1 MNEDFIFRLGADVSS
16 FTKSITEVEKEL
28 DSARKAIKGALGDD
42 LVKGNQYVQE
52 LEQSLKNLKATG
64 LEVSGT
70 KNAADA
76 INNVA
81 KASKEAEN
89 AIDGVGKSLKSLP
102 KANIEVT
109 GAGKAANEIKNISPV
124 AQKAQNTLT
133 GLSGVVR
140 DLPFGFIAIQNN
152 LPILIDQFS
161 SLSKTSGGV
170 GGALKGLG
178 GALVGPAG
186 AAFAFG
192 AVVSVVTGLVQKYGS
207 LSSAINE
214 VLVLSKSQKDLQ
226 NELSV
231 SIGKTVG
238 DAQSEITTLNN
249 LTNILT
255 NTNSTLNQRNGAYE
269 ELNQKYPG
277 LLSNLSQEEIASGK
291 VNSVIAGRIALFAKE
306 IELNGKRKALEGL
319 IAKEAEKSYTSLSQL
334 ANQSFLDGLTAELQG
349 VLLGFN
355 SGTAGLQVFAQQT
368 QNGAKATQFFEGVL
382 KGVQGELSETE
393 GAIKQLTDAEK
404 KRKKEEEEKAKK
416 IQENAAKEKSIAA
429 KKLAQ
434 QKALNAAIEREK
446 KALEEVQ
453 KQRTIRVTAQ
463 LDVDF
468 QRRGNIDTSEILKKR
483 IQETQKEVERTAG
496 AIQIPLKFPAVN
508 PLALLQNL
516 KLAQAEFQKLKE
528 AANLQAT
535 TQLITD
541 TFFNPLAGLFEGLI
555 SGAKNSMQEF
565 GKAITSALKQLVA
578 KIIATGIIQIIG
590 VLLSGG
596 FSAAAG
602 GAAGGFKSVLKGIGA
617 AFGFKFE
624 TNDLKN
630 VFDFAG
636 IANGLQNAI
645 NSVNTS
651 LAFQGS
657 LSGVANPNFGGVT
670 GGGMAMSGAVN
681 VVLRGQDLVGSLNRT
696 NAQINRVG

>member
-16 FTKSITEVEKEL
+16 FTKSIAEVEKEL
-28 DSARKAIKGALGDD
+28 KEARKVTKTALGDD
-42 LVKGNQYVQE
+42 LINANKYVNE
-52 LEQSLKNLKATG
+52 LEKSLKNLGK
-64 LEVSGT
+64 
-70 KNAADA
+70 
-76 INNVA
+76 
-81 KASKEAEN
+81 
-89 AIDGVGKSLKSLP
+89 VGIP
-102 KANIEVT
+102 
-109 GAGKAANEIKNISPV
+109 EIKPGLGNDLKDIPPA

-161 SLSKTSGGV
+161 ALSKTSGGI

-178 GALVGPAG
+178 GALIGPAG
-186 AAFAFG
+186 VAFAFG

-207 LSSAINE
+207 LSSAISE
-214 VLVLSKSQKDLQ
+214 VLVLQKSQKDLT
-226 NELSV
+226 NELNT

-238 DAQSEITTLNN
+238 EAQAEINTLNN

-319 IAKEAEKSYTSLSQL
+319 IAKEAEKSFTSLSKL

-355 SGTAGLQVFAQQT
+355 AGTAGLQVFAQQT

-393 GAIKQLTDAEK
+393 GAIKTLTDAEK
-404 KRKKEEEEKAKK
+404 KRKKEEEEKAK
-416 IQENAAKEKSIAA
+416 QLERNAAKEKANTE

-434 QKALNAAIEREK
+434 QKALNAAIERETEARM
-446 KALEEVQ
+446 KANVEANKRAASTKAEQLESQALKNRTEQLKRVAIAEKEALTAFQ
-453 KQRTIRVTAQ
+453 QRQ
-463 LDVDF
+463 
-468 QRRGNIDTSEILKKR
+468 
-483 IQETQKEVERTAG
+483 
-496 AIQIPLKFPAVN
+496 
-508 PLALLQNL
+508 
-516 KLAQAEFQKLKE
+516 QAEMTFGLETMPVLPGFKDLAPKLVKDI
-528 AANLQAT
+528 NTQAG
-535 TQLITD
+535 LELLEN
-541 TFFNPLAGLFEGLI
+541 TFFNPVQTLFSELI
-555 SGAKNSMQEF
+555 SGADNAF
-565 GKAITSALKQLVA
+565 KAFAKAVMSAINQIVA
-578 KIIATGIIQIIG
+578 KIIATGIIKLIAMIA
-590 VLLSGG
+590 SPGG
-596 FSAAAG
+596 FTG
-602 GAAGGFKSVLKGIGA
+602 AGGFKELLKGIGGA
-617 AFGFKFE
+617 LGFSFG
-624 TNDLKN
+624 
-630 VFDFAG
+630 
-636 IANGLQNAI
+636 
-645 NSVNTS
+645 
-651 LAFQGS
+651 
-657 LSGVANPNFGGVT
+657 GVANPNFGGVT

>member
-42 LVKGNQYVQE
+42 LVKGNQYVQD
-52 LEQSLKNLKATG
+52 LEQSLKNLKSVGVQVPGA
-64 LEVSGT
+64 
-70 KNAADA
+70 
-76 INNVA
+76 A
-81 KASKEAEN
+81 KAA
-89 AIDGVGKSLKSLP
+89 
-102 KANIEVT
+102 T
-109 GAGKAANEIKNISPV
+109 EIKNIAPA

-152 LPILIDQFS
+152 LPILVDQFS

-178 GALVGPAG
+178 SALVGPAG

-192 AVVSVVTGLVQKYGS
+192 AVVSVVTALVQKYGN
-207 LSSAINE
+207 LSSAISE
-214 VLVLSKSQKDLQ
+214 LLVLQKSQKDLT
-226 NELSV
+226 NELNT

-238 DAQSEITTLNN
+238 EAQAEINTLNN

-277 LLSNLSQEEIASGK
+277 LLSNLSKEEIASGK

-319 IAKEAEKSYTSLSQL
+319 IAKEAEKSFTSLSQL

-355 SGTAGLQVFAQQT
+355 AGTAGLQVFAQQT

-393 GAIKQLTDAEK
+393 GAIKVLTDAEK
-404 KRKKEEEEKAKK
+404 KRKEEEKKAA
-416 IQENAAKEKSIAA
+416 EEAAKRAA
-429 KKLAQ
+429 KAKADKDKQ
-434 QKALNAAIEREK
+434 IAKQNALNAAIDRETEAAM
-446 KALEEVQ
+446 KANDQANKRAAATKAEQLESQALKNRTAEIKRLAEIEKQ
-453 KQRTIRVTAQ
+453 ELDIFKQRQEA
-463 LDVDF
+463 
-468 QRRGNIDTSEILKKR
+468 EINYDPFATDSLKKLR
-483 IQETQKEVERTAG
+483 DVIPNIVKEINTQAG
-496 AIQIPLKFPAVN
+496 LE
-508 PLALLQNL
+508 LLEN
-516 KLAQAEFQKLKE
+516 
-528 AANLQAT
+528 
-535 TQLITD
+535 
-541 TFFNPLAGLFEGLI
+541 TFFNPVQTLFSDLI
-555 SGAKNSMQEF
+555 SGADNAF
-565 GKAITSALKQLVA
+565 KAFAKAVLNAINQIVA
-578 KIIATGIIQIIG
+578 KIIATGIIKLIAMIA
-590 VLLSGG
+590 SPGG
-596 FSAAAG
+596 FG
-602 GAAGGFKSVLKGIGA
+602 GAGGFAGLLKGIGSA
-617 AFGFKFE
+617 LGFSIGK
-624 TNDLKN
+624 
-630 VFDFAG
+630 
-636 IANGLQNAI
+636 
-645 NSVNTS
+645 
-651 LAFQGS
+651 
-657 LSGVANPNFGGVT
+657 VANPNFGGVT

>member
-42 LVKGNQYVQE
+42 LVKGNQYVEQ
-52 LEQSLKNLKATG
+52 LEQSLKDLKATG
-64 LEVSGT
+64 VQVPG
-70 KNAADA
+70 AA
-76 INNVA
+76 
-81 KASKEAEN
+81 
-89 AIDGVGKSLKSLP
+89 
-102 KANIEVT
+102 
-109 GAGKAANEIKNISPV
+109 KAANEIKNISPA

-152 LPILIDQFS
+152 LPILVDQFS
-161 SLSKTSGGV
+161 ALSKTTGGV

-178 GALVGPAG
+178 GALIGPAG
-186 AAFAFG
+186 IAFAFG
-192 AVVSVVTGLVQKYGS
+192 AVVSVITALVQKYGS
-207 LSSAINE
+207 LSSAISE
-214 VLVLSKSQKDLQ
+214 VLVLQKSQKDLT
-226 NELSV
+226 NELNT

-238 DAQSEITTLNN
+238 EAQAEINTLNN

-277 LLSNLSQEEIASGK
+277 LLSNLSKEEIASGK

-319 IAKEAEKSYTSLSQL
+319 IAKEAEKSFTSLSKL

-404 KRKKEEEEKAKK
+404 KRKEEEKKAA
-416 IQENAAKEKSIAA
+416 EEAAKRAA
-429 KKLAQ
+429 KAKADQEKKLAQ
-434 QKALNAAIEREK
+434 QKALNAAIERETEARM
-446 KALEEVQ
+446 KANTEANKRAAATKAEQLE
-453 KQRTIRVTAQ
+453 
-463 LDVDF
+463 
-468 QRRGNIDTSEILKKR
+468 S
-483 IQETQKEVERTAG
+483 
-496 AIQIPLKFPAVN
+496 
-508 PLALLQNL
+508 LALKNRTEQL
-516 KLAQAEFQKLKE
+516 KRVAQAEKE
-528 AANLQAT
+528 ALTAFQQRQQAEMT
-535 TQLITD
+535 FGLETMPVLPGFKDLAPKLVKDINTQAGLELLEN
-541 TFFNPLAGLFEGLI
+541 TFFNPVQTLFSDLI
-555 SGAKNSMQEF
+555 SGADNAF
-565 GKAITSALKQLVA
+565 KAFAKAVMNAINQIVA
-578 KIIATGIIQIIG
+578 KIIATGIIKLIAMIA
-590 VLLSGG
+590 SPGG
-596 FSAAAG
+596 FTG
-602 GAAGGFKSVLKGIGA
+602 AGGFKELLKGIGGA
-617 AFGFKFE
+617 LGFSFG
-624 TNDLKN
+624 
-630 VFDFAG
+630 
-636 IANGLQNAI
+636 
-645 NSVNTS
+645 
-651 LAFQGS
+651 
-657 LSGVANPNFGGVT
+657 GVANPNFGGVT

>member
-42 LVKGNQYVQE
+42 LIKANQYVE
-52 LEQSLKNLKATG
+52 NLEQSLEDLRSVGVQVPGA
-64 LEVSGT
+64 
-70 KNAADA
+70 
-76 INNVA
+76 A
-81 KASKEAEN
+81 KAA
-89 AIDGVGKSLKSLP
+89 
-102 KANIEVT
+102 T
-109 GAGKAANEIKNISPV
+109 EIKNMAPA

-178 GALVGPAG
+178 AALVGPAG

-207 LSSAINE
+207 LSSAISE
-214 VLVLSKSQKDLQ
+214 VLVLQKSQKDLT
-226 NELSV
+226 NELNT

-238 DAQSEITTLNN
+238 ETQAEINTLNN

-277 LLSNLSQEEIASGK
+277 LLSNLSKEEIASGK
-291 VNSVIAGRIALFAKE
+291 VNSVIASRIALFAKE

-319 IAKEAEKSYTSLSQL
+319 IAKEAEKSYTSLNQI
-334 ANQSFLDGLTAELQG
+334 ANATFLDALVLELQG

-355 SGTAGLQVFAQQT
+355 AGSAGLQVFAQQT

-393 GAIKQLTDAEK
+393 GAIKTLTDAEK

-416 IQENAAKEKSIAA
+416 LERNAAKEKANTE

-434 QKALNAAIEREK
+434 QKALNAAIERETEAAM
-446 KALEEVQ
+446 KANVEANKRAAATKAEQLESQALKNRTEALKRVAIAEKEALTAFQ
-453 KQRTIRVTAQ
+453 QRQ
-463 LDVDF
+463 
-468 QRRGNIDTSEILKKR
+468 
-483 IQETQKEVERTAG
+483 
-496 AIQIPLKFPAVN
+496 
-508 PLALLQNL
+508 
-516 KLAQAEFQKLKE
+516 QAEMTFGLETMPVLPGFKDLAPKLVKDI
-528 AANLQAT
+528 NTQAG
-535 TQLITD
+535 LELLEN
-541 TFFNPLAGLFEGLI
+541 TFFNPVQTLFSDLI
-555 SGAKNSMQEF
+555 SGADNAF
-565 GKAITSALKQLVA
+565 KAFAKAVLSAINQIVA
-578 KIIATGIIQIIG
+578 KIIATGIIK
-590 VLLSGG
+590 LLSMIASPGG
-596 FSAAAG
+596 FG
-602 GAAGGFKSVLKGIGA
+602 GAGGFAGLLKGIGSA
-617 AFGFKFE
+617 LGFSIGK
-624 TNDLKN
+624 
-630 VFDFAG
+630 
-636 IANGLQNAI
+636 
-645 NSVNTS
+645 
-651 LAFQGS
+651 
-657 LSGVANPNFGGVT
+657 VANPNFGGVT
-670 GGGMAMSGAVN
+670 SGGMAMSGAVN

>member
-42 LVKGNQYVQE
+42 LVKGNQYVQD

-64 LEVSGT
+64 VQVPG
-70 KNAADA
+70 A
-76 INNVA
+76 A
-81 KASKEAEN
+81 KAA
-89 AIDGVGKSLKSLP
+89 
-102 KANIEVT
+102 T
-109 GAGKAANEIKNISPV
+109 EIKNIAPA

-161 SLSKTSGGV
+161 ALSKTSGGV

-207 LSSAINE
+207 LSSAISE
-214 VLVLSKSQKDLQ
+214 VLVLQKSQKDLT
-226 NELSV
+226 NELNT

-238 DAQSEITTLNN
+238 EAQAEINTLNN

-277 LLSNLSQEEIASGK
+277 LLSNLSKEEIASGK

-319 IAKEAEKSYTSLSQL
+319 IAKEAEKSFTSLSKL

-355 SGTAGLQVFAQQT
+355 AGTAGLQVFAQQT

-404 KRKKEEEEKAKK
+404 KRKEEEKKAA
-416 IQENAAKEKSIAA
+416 EEAAKRAA
-429 KKLAQ
+429 KAKADKDKQIAQ
-434 QKALNAAIEREK
+434 QKALNAAIERETEARM
-446 KALEEVQ
+446 KANTEANKRAAATKAEQLE
-453 KQRTIRVTAQ
+453 
-463 LDVDF
+463 
-468 QRRGNIDTSEILKKR
+468 S
-483 IQETQKEVERTAG
+483 
-496 AIQIPLKFPAVN
+496 
-508 PLALLQNL
+508 LALKNRTEQL
-516 KLAQAEFQKLKE
+516 KRVAIAEKEALTAFQQRQQAEMTFGLETMPVLPGFKDLAPKLVKDI
-528 AANLQAT
+528 NTQAG
-535 TQLITD
+535 LELLEN
-541 TFFNPLAGLFEGLI
+541 TFFNPVQTLFSDLI
-555 SGAKNSMQEF
+555 SGADNAF
-565 GKAITSALKQLVA
+565 KAFAKAVLNAINQIVA
-578 KIIATGIIQIIG
+578 KIIATGIIK
-590 VLLSGG
+590 LLSMIASPGG
-596 FSAAAG
+596 FG
-602 GAAGGFKSVLKGIGA
+602 GAGGFAGLLKGIGSA
-617 AFGFKFE
+617 LGFSI
-624 TNDLKN
+624 
-630 VFDFAG
+630 G
-636 IANGLQNAI
+636 
-645 NSVNTS
+645 
-651 LAFQGS
+651 
-657 LSGVANPNFGGVT
+657 GVANPNFGGVT

>member
-42 LVKGNQYVQE
+42 LVKGNQYVQD
-52 LEQSLKNLKATG
+52 LEQSLKNLRSVGVQVPGA
-64 LEVSGT
+64 
-70 KNAADA
+70 
-76 INNVA
+76 A
-81 KASKEAEN
+81 KAA
-89 AIDGVGKSLKSLP
+89 
-102 KANIEVT
+102 T
-109 GAGKAANEIKNISPV
+109 EIKNIAPA

-140 DLPFGFIAIQNN
+140 DLPFGFVAIQNN

-161 SLSKTSGGV
+161 ALSKTSGGV

-178 GALVGPAG
+178 SALVGPAG

-192 AVVSVVTGLVQKYGS
+192 AVVSAITALVQKYGS
-207 LSSAINE
+207 LSSAISE
-214 VLVLSKSQKDLQ
+214 VLVLQKSQKDLT
-226 NELSV
+226 NELNT

-238 DAQSEITTLNN
+238 EAQAEINTLNN

-277 LLSNLSQEEIASGK
+277 LLSNLSKEEIASGR

-319 IAKEAEKSYTSLSQL
+319 IAKEAEKSFTSLSKL

-355 SGTAGLQVFAQQT
+355 AGTAGLQAFAQQT

-393 GAIKQLTDAEK
+393 GAIKTLTDAEK

-416 IQENAAKEKSIAA
+416 LERNAAKEKANTE

-434 QKALNAAIEREK
+434 QKALNAAIERETEARM
-446 KALEEVQ
+446 KANVEANKRAAATKAEQLESQALKNRTEQLKRVAIAEKEALTAFQ
-453 KQRTIRVTAQ
+453 QRQ
-463 LDVDF
+463 
-468 QRRGNIDTSEILKKR
+468 
-483 IQETQKEVERTAG
+483 
-496 AIQIPLKFPAVN
+496 
-508 PLALLQNL
+508 
-516 KLAQAEFQKLKE
+516 QAEMTFGLETMPVLPGFKDLAPKLVKDI
-528 AANLQAT
+528 NTQAG
-535 TQLITD
+535 LD
-541 TFFNPLAGLFEGLI
+541 LLENTFFNPVQTLFSDLI
-555 SGAKNSMQEF
+555 SGADNAF
-565 GKAITSALKQLVA
+565 KAFAKAVLNAINQIVA
-578 KIIATGIIQIIG
+578 KIIATGIIK
-590 VLLSGG
+590 LLSMIASPGG
-596 FSAAAG
+596 FG
-602 GAAGGFKSVLKGIGA
+602 GAGGFAGLLKGIGSA
-617 AFGFKFE
+617 LGFSIGK
-624 TNDLKN
+624 
-630 VFDFAG
+630 
-636 IANGLQNAI
+636 
-645 NSVNTS
+645 
-651 LAFQGS
+651 
-657 LSGVANPNFGGVT
+657 VANPNFGGVT